1 MTFFTKINLCIKK
14 AHHNQSQYTKGKMKL
29 KGYKKV
35 YLNAYQH
42 CYTDLIYIQTQLHL
56 CQLWAFMRKSTFT
69 IIEFIT
75 LEIFTESYIISIPN
89 IYKEEMKKIKG
100 CLKCKALWDW
110 IACGV

>member
-1 MTFFTKINLCIKK
+1 
-14 AHHNQSQYTKGKMKL
+14 
-29 KGYKKV
+29 
-35 YLNAYQH
+35 
-42 CYTDLIYIQTQLHL
+42 
-56 CQLWAFMRKSTFT
+56 MRKSTFT